1 MNITIELSYD
11 LAKAAGVRSFQVD
24 GAATVQDAVRL
35 ARARFGDK
43 AQEFDS
49 LTRFTSL
56 VLNGVLVQ
64 HRNGHATPL
73 ADGDRL
79 SFLKVA
85 AGG

>member
-1 MNITIELSYD
+1 MSITVELSYD
-11 LAKAAGVRSFQVD
+11 LAKAAGARSFQVD

-35 ARARFGDK
+35 TRDRFGNK
-43 AQEFDS
+43 AGEFDS

-56 VLNGVLVQ
+56 VLNGVLLQ
-64 HRNGHATPL
+64 HRNGQATPL